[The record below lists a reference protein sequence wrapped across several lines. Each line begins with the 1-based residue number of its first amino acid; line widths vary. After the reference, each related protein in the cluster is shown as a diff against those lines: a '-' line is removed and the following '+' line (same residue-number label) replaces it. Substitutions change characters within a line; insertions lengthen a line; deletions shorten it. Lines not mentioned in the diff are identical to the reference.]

1 VKKIEPD
8 VYTASTALEAWLG
21 ADGIEGGSLKDK
33 ETLYIEEGA
42 AAVVGEVEEVAGS
55 DRESESGVD
64 SDSQGTTPGTSCR
77 PLRQLTL
84 LDLFMPKE

>member
-33 ETLYIEEGA
+33 ETLCIEEGS
-42 AAVVGEVEEVAGS
+42 AAVVGEVEEV
-55 DRESESGVD
+55 VD
-64 SDSQGTTPGTSCR
+64 SDMDSESDVEGDSNTAATETLGQ

-84 LDLFMPKE
+84 LELFVPKE